1 MLLLIEI
8 PLTCLQIMNFFFGG
22 GGEVFVTSGTKSHT
36 VPVAVVCM
44 SIGLGK
50 MKRKCCEEA
59 DLVVGR
65 ADRLCG
71 LYHSAGIPVTYGTA
85 CGCVVGSCWCVCSVL
100 SSACILYRFGLS
112 LGTLLMKSKARHSL

>member
-1 MLLLIEI
+1 MSANNE
-8 PLTCLQIMNFFFGG
+8 FFFL

-50 MKRKCCEEA
+50 MQRKCCEEA

-71 LYHSAGIPVTYGTA
+71 LYHGAGIPVTYGTA
-85 CGCVVGSCWCVCSVL
+85 RGRVVGSCWCVCSVL
-100 SSACILYRFGLS
+100 SSACILCRFGLS